1 MSGPVG
7 QGADNAAPIPA
18 SQTVDPA
25 LRVTGV
31 SVSYSIDGHLQQAVQ
46 DVSLDVARGSTL
58 GLVGESGSGKTT
70 VAQMIMR
77 SLPTSARVTSGSVRF
92 NGQDLLRLSDEEFR
106 GYRWNRLAMVF
117 QNALEAL
124 NPVLTIGHQLVDALV
139 RRAGY
144 SKAEAQGRAT
154 AAIVD
159 VGLEARWLRA
169 YPHQL
174 SGGMRQRVMIALAL
188 ACQPELIIA
197 DEPTTA
203 LDVVAQQEIIDLLK
217 GIIRQSNATLIVIS
231 HDLHMIGQV
240 CDHVGVMYAGKIVE
254 YGSRADVLARPRHPY
269 TKALLGAYPAVV
281 GPLDAIRPLMGDPP
295 SLGHLPSG
303 CRFNPRCVS
312 ATELC
317 RETAPSPRG
326 LPSHW
331 DLCHYTDGDLL

>member
-1 MSGPVG
+1 VTTAPVDDVDQPAMPSGPG
-7 QGADNAAPIPA
+7 
-18 SQTVDPA
+18 TEPA
-25 LRVTGV
+25 LSLSGV
-31 SVSYSIDGHLQQAVQ
+31 SVSYAIDGRFREAVQ
-46 DVSLDVARGSTL
+46 DISLEVARGSTL

-77 SLPTSARVTSGSVRF
+77 SLPSAARVDSGSVCFHGRE
-92 NGQDLLRLSDEEFR
+92 LSHLSEEEFR
-106 GYRWNRLAMVF
+106 PLRWNKLAMVF

-124 NPVLTIGHQLVDALV
+124 NPVLSVGHQLVDALI
-139 RRAGY
+139 RRAGLAK
-144 SKAEAQGRAT
+144 SEAQGRAE

-159 VGLEARWLRA
+159 VGLEARWMRA

-188 ACQPELIIA
+188 ACRPELIIA

-217 GIIRQSNATLIVIS
+217 GVITQSNSTLIVIS

-240 CDHVGVMYAGKIVE
+240 CDQVGVMYAGKIVE
-254 YGSRADVLARPRHPY
+254 YGSRADVLERPRHPY
-269 TKALLGAYPAVV
+269 TRALLGAYPSVV

-295 SLGHLPSG
+295 SLGRMPSG
-303 CRFNPRCVS
+303 CRFHPRCVS

-317 RETAPSPRG
+317 GRTTPAPRG
-326 LPSHW
+326 QTAHW